1 MGSGAGGTVF
11 IIIII
16 KVLIYLYYISY
27 IIRHSRVQV
36 VNFIYSCNH
45 HRYHFSILCAHR
57 EVLQLV
63 LVQRPDDLF
72 SPCIIFIYMLYTS
85 IIRVSGAQIR
95 YGNNN
100 DIIITTRKERKKLKE
115 E

>member
-11 IIIII
+11 III
-16 KVLIYLYYISY
+16 KVFIYLYYISY
-27 IIRHSRVQV
+27 IIRHSRVRV
-36 VNFIYSCNH
+36 VNFIYSCTHH

-57 EVLQLV
+57 EILQLV

-72 SPCIIFIYMLYTS
+72 SPCIMFIY
-85 IIRVSGAQIR
+85 ICVSGAHIR

-100 DIIITTRKERKKLKE
+100 DIVITTRKERKKLKE
-115 E
+115 K